1 MMSKCGAACDHLLQ
15 HGDVVGDRIAAGA
28 VEAQRARRA
37 GTQPRARLRIAAG
50 EQRHVVAELDQLFG
64 EIGDDALGAAIEPRR
79 DALDQRRDLGDLHGS
94 RARVSG
100 PGLTPGNVAMS
111 AGLIIIDAPVALP
124 EICAPVL

>member
-1 MMSKCGAACDHLLQ
+1 MCGESDSRTPGRAGALVGAA
-15 HGDVVGDRIAAGA
+15 
-28 VEAQRARRA
+28 
-37 GTQPRARLRIAAG
+37 GTRLGLGLRVAAG
-50 EQRHVVAELDQLFG
+50 EQGHVVAELDQRVG
-64 EIGDDALGAAIEPRR
+64 QVGDDALGAAIEPRR
-79 DALDQRRDLGDLHGS
+79 DAFVQRGDLGDLHDS